1 MKEEAKIEAAVCKYA
16 KGKGFYVRKFKSTSQ
31 RGVPD
36 RLFISPTG
44 EVFFVEFKAPGKK
57 PTALQQREMNEIKKR
72 GVCTYCVDSTEQ
84 GKRIIY
90 FKSPK

>member
-16 KGKGFYVRKFKSTSQ
+16 KEKGFYVRKFKSTSQ

-44 EVFFVEFKAPGKK
+44 EVFFIEFKAPGKK

-72 GVCTYCVDSTEQ
+72 VARAYCIDCIEH
-84 GKRIIY
+84 GKTIIDL
-90 FKSPK
+90 KS